1 MVKIDLENISSGDGS
16 DFSGD
21 SSSPSPTSH
30 KLSTRD
36 DALEMEFA
44 SKTSAVPSESPN
56 PTKKARKSRKDRMGK
71 AQESVTYSQND
82 SEIDK
87 IRIGQSIHHSYNKQR
102 KVGNAIPSVVKP
114 LDLKIQVNQLNLK
127 DLQAGIKSPLSIAGT
142 SQKASSK
149 NRDGTKREKMSSE
162 DLQRYD
168 QLDEMGKLEK
178 PAKTYE
184 KLRLQFK
191 NKQLQYSLLLDK
203 YERSTK
209 KIMQLQDV
217 IRDHRLSDLK
227 LKYKSQIEMMECQR
241 KED

>member
-30 KLSTRD
+30 KISVRD
-36 DALEMEFA
+36 DGLEMEFA
-44 SKTSAVPSESPN
+44 SKQSAVPSESPS
-56 PTKKARKSRKDRMGK
+56 PTKKARKTRKDRMGK
-71 AQESVTYSQND
+71 AQESVACSQND

-87 IRIGQSIHHSYNKQR
+87 IRIGQSIHQSYNKQ
-102 KVGNAIPSVVKP
+102 KKATNAIQSMVKP

-127 DLQAGIKSPLSIAGT
+127 DLQTGIKSPLSIAAT

-149 NRDGTKREKMSSE
+149 NLDGSRREKMSSE

-168 QLDEMGKLEK
+168 HLDEMGKLEK

-184 KLRLQFK
+184 KLRL
-191 NKQLQYSLLLDK
+191 
-203 YERSTK
+203 
-209 KIMQLQDV
+209 
-217 IRDHRLSDLK
+217 
-227 LKYKSQIEMMECQR
+227 
-241 KED
+241 